1 MVTIALGTTPTIL
14 INLDKVDP
22 KTFVIADLTVKSRNG
37 IIITRNIDTASIKDS
52 QISWKLTQKET
63 LKLTTATSYKV
74 MCNWVTAD
82 GTRGITK
89 ETDLRVVD
97 NHENWE
103 LYPSD
108 VEPDDDDVVIPVA
121 PVGKVTGVVTPQM
134 YGAVADAYTDD
145 SDAIQEAIDSGK
157 TVYFPPGYYLIAKTI
172 VIHNKKFWNLYAKD
186 AIFEYT
192 GNDFAFRIGMAR
204 HCEIEI
210 GDIRAYS
217 GGGVHFIGDS
227 DERWNQ
233 YVALKF
239 SCIAAETD
247 CIRAETAGEGWS
259 NENYIFGGRFLAG
272 ENGVRLFRRD
282 GEHGLNGW
290 KFYNCGIEG
299 VTNGFLFDAGN
310 GEICNNVVVNPRYGE
325 SFETILKTVGIV
337 VDCKWTAPSPILPSF
352 IVASS
357 DTTRFIIDAPI
368 GTYWHMQDTAF
379 IRGAI
384 MDGKLVGERPNFI
397 EVPT

>member
-1 MVTIALGTTPTIL
+1 MYQIILGTTPTIL
-14 INLDKVDP
+14 FKFETVDP
-22 KTFVIADLTVKSRNG
+22 LLFVAAEMTIEGRNG
-37 IIITRNIDTASIKDS
+37 ILLTKTLSGAKRTST
-52 QISWKLTQKET
+52 QLSWKLTQRET
-63 LKLTTATSYKV
+63 IDLGVGTFTT
-74 MCNWVTAD
+74 MCNWLTSD
-82 GTRGITK
+82 GTRGACL
-89 ETDLRVVD
+89 ETTLKIIP
-97 NHENWE
+97 NHD
-103 LYPSD
+103 PTVMGSD
-108 VEPDDDDVVIPVA
+108 EDAGTDIVIPIA
-121 PVGKVTGVVTPQM
+121 PADKVEGVVTPQM
-134 YGAVADAYTDD
+134 YGAVADAWTDD

-172 VIHNKKFWNLYAKD
+172 AIHDKAFWNLYAKD

-192 GNDFAFRIGMAR
+192 GSDFAFEIGMAR

-233 YVALKF
+233 YVALKI

-247 CIRAETAGEGWS
+247 CIRAETAGEGWC

-299 VTNGFLFDAGN
+299 VTNGFLFDAGS

-337 VDCKWTAPSPILPSF
+337 HDCKWTAPSPILPSF

-368 GTYWHMQDTAF
+368 GTYWHMHDTAF

-384 MDGKLVGERPNFI
+384 MDGKLMGERPSFI
-397 EVPT
+397 EVPS

>member
-1 MVTIALGTTPTIL
+1 MNQIILGTTPTIL
-14 INLDKVDP
+14 FEFETVDP
-22 KTFVIADLTVKSRNG
+22 STFVAAEMTIKGRSNILLTKTLSGARR
-37 IIITRNIDTASIKDS
+37 TST
-52 QISWKLTQKET
+52 QLSWKLTQQET
-63 LKLTTATSYKV
+63 IGLGVGTYTI
-74 MCNWVTAD
+74 MCNWLTAD
-82 GTRGITK
+82 GTRGACL
-89 ETDLRVVD
+89 ETTVKILSNHDPAVMGADEDVD
-97 NHENWE
+97 
-103 LYPSD
+103 
-108 VEPDDDDVVIPVA
+108 PDIVIPIA
-121 PVGKVTGVVTPQM
+121 PAGNVTGVVTPQM

-210 GDIRAYS
+210 GDIRAYF

-368 GTYWHMQDTAF
+368 GTYWHMHDTAF

-384 MDGKLVGERPNFI
+384 MNGTLMGERPSLI

>member
-1 MVTIALGTTPTIL
+1 MVNIALGTTPTIL
-14 INLDKVDP
+14 INLNTVSP
-22 KTFVIADLTVKSRNG
+22 ENFVIADLTIKKGRDIVL
-37 IIITRNIDTASIKDS
+37 TRNIDTASIEDS

-63 LKLTTATSYKV
+63 LKLTTIASYKI

-89 ETDLRVVD
+89 ETDLRVID

-103 LYPSD
+103 LYPGD
-108 VEPDDDDVVIPVA
+108 AEPDDDIVIPVA
-121 PVGKVTGVVTPQM
+121 PVENVTGVVTPQM

-145 SDAIQEAIDSGK
+145 SDAIQQAINSGK
-157 TVYFPPGYYLIAKTI
+157 TVYFPPGYYLIANTI
-172 VIHNKKFWNLYAKD
+172 VIHNKAFWNMYAKD

-192 GNDFAFRIGMAR
+192 GTDFAFQIGMAR

-217 GGGVHFIGDS
+217 GGGVLFLGDS
-227 DERWNQ
+227 EERWNQ

-239 SCIAAETD
+239 SCIASETD
-247 CIRAETAGEGWS
+247 CIRAVTSGEGWA
-259 NENYIFGGRFLAG
+259 NENYVFGGRFLAG
-272 ENGVRLFRRD
+272 ENGVHLVRQS

-299 VTNGFLFDAGN
+299 VTNGFLFDAGD
-310 GEICNNVVVNPRYGE
+310 GEICNNVIINPRYGE

-352 IVASS
+352 IVASA
-357 DTTRFIIDAPI
+357 DTTRFVIDAPI
-368 GTYWHMQDTAF
+368 GTYWHMHDTAF

-384 MDGKLVGERPNFI
+384 MNGTLMGERPTLI
-397 EVPT
+397 EVTS

>member
-1 MVTIALGTTPTIL
+1 MNQIILGTTPTIL
-14 INLDKVDP
+14 FEFETVDP
-22 KTFVIADLTVKSRNG
+22 STFVAAEMTIKGRSNILLTKTLLGARRTS
-37 IIITRNIDTASIKDS
+37 T
-52 QISWKLTQKET
+52 QLSWKLTQQET
-63 LKLTTATSYKV
+63 INLGVGTYTI
-74 MCNWVTAD
+74 MCNWLTAD
-82 GTRGITK
+82 GTRGACL
-89 ETDLRVVD
+89 ETTVKILSNHDPAVMGADEEVD
-97 NHENWE
+97 
-103 LYPSD
+103 
-108 VEPDDDDVVIPVA
+108 PDIVIPIA
-121 PVGKVTGVVTPQM
+121 PAGNVTGVVTPQM

-172 VIHNKKFWNLYAKD
+172 VIHNKQFWNLYAKD
-186 AIFEYT
+186 AIFGYT

-227 DERWNQ
+227 DDRWNQ

-247 CIRAETAGEGWS
+247 CIRAETAGEGWA

-272 ENGVRLFRRD
+272 ENGVHLFRHD

-310 GEICNNVVVNPRYGE
+310 GEICNNVIVNPRYGE